1 MITQSQLTPEE
12 FISPA
17 FFPEFASVN
26 RDLIARLLSEAS
38 DYCPICTWGRQR
50 ANGIRYLTAHWL
62 AMRLYQ
68 QGQMA
73 GAAVSAAQGSISEM
87 PQGGKESIY
96 ATSYGQRYE
105 EIRRRLPIIGM
116 MV

>member
-1 MITQSQLTPEE
+1 MRLLTPEE

-17 FFPEFASVN
+17 YFPEFATAN
-26 RDLIARLLSEAS
+26 RDLIARLLQEAGE
-38 DYCPICTWGRQR
+38 YCPLSVWGKRR
-50 ANGIRYLTAHWL
+50 LSGSAYLAAHWL

-73 GAAVSAAQGSISEM
+73 GAAVSAAKGEVTSM
-87 PQGGKESIY
+87 PQGGKESLS

-105 EIRRRLPIIGM
+105 EIKRHLPIVGM
-116 MV
+116 VV

>member
-1 MITQSQLTPEE
+1 MIPLNLLTPEE

-17 FFPEFASVN
+17 YFPEFASVN
-26 RDLIARLLSEAS
+26 RDLIARLLLEAS
-38 DYCPICTWGRQR
+38 EYCPICTWGRHR
-50 ANGIRYLTAHWL
+50 ASGIRYLTAHWL

-87 PQGGKESIY
+87 PKGEKESIN

-116 MV
+116 VV